1 MRATATVDTTITT
14 TNRITTADTNF
25 LCLLLPNSNIIF
37 PRFQKQNYYRK
48 AHLMALSSL
57 GLFIIFLA
65 VVSFYRKR
73 HDRLQQET
81 SENFWEREQESNF
94 VRRKDI
100 SGLPYINIPFEH
112 FSIGA
117 FSDSQLSELESSIMA
132 LKDKKILNLTGQTN
146 TDLKLLYGPA
156 NLATLTE
163 CDQNFTDML
172 QLFSEYVNLLIELN
186 HLDAA
191 IPVLEFCVEAGS
203 DISSH
208 YTTLADYYKNTN
220 QPEKLQSLHEKATD
234 LHSLMKTPILEKLDH
249 LIHS

>member
-1 MRATATVDTTITT
+1 
-14 TNRITTADTNF
+14 
-25 LCLLLPNSNIIF
+25 
-37 PRFQKQNYYRK
+37 
-48 AHLMALSSL
+48 MALSSL

-65 VVSFYRKR
+65 IVSFYRKR

-81 SENFWEREQESNF
+81 DENFWEREQESNF

-117 FSDSQLSELESSIMA
+117 FSDSQLSELESSITA

-156 NLATLTE
+156 NLAVLIE

-172 QLFSEYVNLLIELN
+172 QLFSQYVNRLMELN

-191 IPVLEFCVEAGS
+191 IPVLEFCVDVGS

-208 YTTLADYYKNTN
+208 YTTLADYYKNTH
-220 QPEKLQSLHEKATD
+220 QPEKLQSLQEKASC
-234 LHSLMKTPILEKLDH
+234 LNSLMKTPILEKLNH
-249 LIHS
+249 IIHS

>member
-1 MRATATVDTTITT
+1 
-14 TNRITTADTNF
+14 
-25 LCLLLPNSNIIF
+25 
-37 PRFQKQNYYRK
+37 
-48 AHLMALSSL
+48 MALSLL

-81 SENFWEREQESNF
+81 SENFWEREQKSNF

-117 FSDSQLSELESSIMA
+117 FSDSQLSELESSLTA

-156 NLATLTE
+156 NLTALTE
-163 CDQNFTDML
+163 CDQNFNDML
-172 QLFSEYVNLLIELN
+172 QLFNQYVNRLIELN
-186 HLDAA
+186 HLEAA
-191 IPVLEFCVEAGS
+191 IPVLEFCVDVGS

-208 YTTLADYYKNTN
+208 YTILADYYKNTH
-220 QPEKLQSLHEKATD
+220 QSEKLKSLHEKATT
-234 LHSLMKTPILEKLDH
+234 LNSLMKTPILEKLNH
-249 LIHS
+249 ITHS